1 MCRCVCMY
9 IRTYIHSY
17 NHPSGVPSVRACV
30 HACVRICMYIYIYIY
45 TYTHT
50 HTHTHTYTYTYTYTY
65 IYIYI
70 CICGASGIDKT
81 PPLAL
86 ARGFGAEQSEQLC
99 SCFEPCLVSPCD
111 PSKQAVEPKRPNR
124 ESYTPKL
131 QFPNWASGAEDM
143 PTRRR
148 LDDAPAKTSTAGEA
162 DLHGPE

>member
-1 MCRCVCMY
+1 MCVLYIYILYIYIYYLMY
-9 IRTYIHSY
+9 IPPCADVYVCTYIHTFIQS
-17 NHPSGVPSVRACV
+17 SVRGSVRPSV
-30 HACVRICMYIYIYIY
+30 HACVRACV
-45 TYTHT
+45 
-50 HTHTHTYTYTYTYTY
+50 Y

-70 CICGASGIDKT
+70 CICRASGIDET

-86 ARGFGAEQSEQLC
+86 AGGFGAEQSEQLR

-162 DLHGPE
+162 ALHGP